1 MNFTLRFPTEIIFGN
16 DTINQ
21 IGTKA
26 RQLGNKAFLVTG
38 KSAMRKA
45 GYIDKIIDILK
56 SAGVDDIFLYDQA
69 EHDPSVETVDKGVQL
84 AKEGNY
90 NVVIG
95 IGGGS
100 AMDTGKT
107 IASLMNNEGSAGDY
121 QSGKEITNPGVPF
134 IAVPTTAGTGAE
146 ITNNSV
152 ITNREKKIKQSIRSP
167 LMIAKVA
174 IVDPVLTKT
183 MPPYVTA
190 SSGMDALTQ
199 AIETY
204 VSLSA
209 NPFSDTLA
217 LRSISIIS
225 QNLYKAFEN
234 GDDMSARE
242 NMAMGSLFGAMAFAN
257 SALGAVHGLA
267 HPIGALFDVPHGVIC
282 GLLLPYVMEYNLPAK
297 TERFA
302 QIAKSMDQYIEGES
316 DEINAHRAIEFIHNL
331 ITKLKLPKR
340 LSELGITRDDLP
352 LIAKSAKGSS
362 LNNNPRPTDP
372 ESLVEIMLS
381 AL

>member
-1 MNFTLRFPTEIIFGN
+1 MSFTLRFPTEIIFGN
-16 DTINQ
+16 NTINQ
-21 IGTKA
+21 IGVKA
-26 RQLGNKAFLVTG
+26 RQFGNKAFLVTG
-38 KSAMRKA
+38 KSAMRRA
-45 GYIDKIIDILK
+45 GYIDKIIDLLK
-56 SAGVDDIFLYDQA
+56 SEGFNEVFLYDQA
-69 EHDPSVETVDKGVQL
+69 EHDPSIETVDKGVEL
-84 AKEGNY
+84 AKDGNY
-90 NVVIG
+90 DVIIG

-107 IASLMNNEGSAGDY
+107 IAILINNEGSAGDY
-121 QSGKEITNPGVPF
+121 QSGKEIKNLGIPF

-152 ITNREKKIKQSIRSP
+152 ITNREKKLKQSIRSP
-167 LMIAKVA
+167 LMIAKIA
-174 IVDPVLTKT
+174 IVDPILTVT
-183 MPPYVTA
+183 MPPNVTA

-204 VSLSA
+204 LSLSA

-217 LRSISIIS
+217 LRSISLIS
-225 QNLYKAFEN
+225 QNLLRAFEN
-234 GDDMSARE
+234 GEDIEARE

-282 GLLLPYVMEYNLPAK
+282 GLLLPYVMEYNLPVRM
-297 TERFA
+297 ERFA

-316 DEINAHRAIEFIHNL
+316 DEKNALRAIEYVRNL
-331 ITKLKLPKR
+331 ITSLNLPKR
-340 LSELGITRDDLP
+340 LSELRVTRDDLP
-352 LIAKSAKGSS
+352 LIASSAKGSS
-362 LNNNPRPTDP
+362 LNNNPRPTNP